1 MNGPSISTSA
11 FRALAHSL
19 QFSNVSS
26 EAIEEI
32 NQSAKDM
39 DKQVSAYEFYTAWHK
54 ALKLTDKPILGLESG
69 ICFHPGNLGVIG
81 WAMLNCRTTGDALRL
96 FFRYQQLGDS
106 SLKATLDESGDDAV
120 ITIENIHYDCEFT
133 RPWVE
138 ALTSGY
144 IGVFHQLTN
153 NKYVAVSNYKS
164 VSFNHKPA
172 CPIEE
177 YKKILNCPVYFEQ
190 KETKIVLNKQA
201 LALNVLM
208 ADGHALSAL
217 VDKIPETGLKSGESD
232 TLDNLKKY
240 LSVSMVNGLP
250 SLDDAACYLN
260 ISPSTLKRKLASEG
274 SSFRDLIQSLRLNL
288 SIRLLKLGTTP
299 LTEIAYEIGFSSS
312 TAFSRAFKEWTG
324 LSPSGYLKQCH
335 SGELQP
341 CTFEKADC

>member
-39 DKQVSAYEFYTAWHK
+39 DKHILVNDFYTAWHK
-54 ALKLTDKPILGLESG
+54 AIKITNNPILGLESG

-96 FFRYQQLGDS
+96 FFRYQQMGDTN
-106 SLKATLDESGDDAV
+106 LKVTLDESGDDAV
-120 ITIENIHYDCEFT
+120 ITIENLHYDCEFS

-144 IGVFHQLTN
+144 MGVFHQLTN
-153 NKYVAVSNYKS
+153 NKYIAASNYKS

-172 CPIEE
+172 CSIDD
-177 YKKILNCPVYFEQ
+177 YKKILNCPISFSQ
-190 KETKIVLNKQA
+190 KKTQIVINKQA
-201 LALNVLM
+201 LNLNVHM

-217 VDKIPETGLKSGESD
+217 VDKIPDTGLKSGEND
-232 TLDNLKKY
+232 ILYNLKNY
-240 LSVSMVNGLP
+240 LSVAMINGLP
-250 SLDDAACYLN
+250 SLDEAACYLN
-260 ISPSTLKRKLASEG
+260 ISPSTLKRKLANEG
-274 SSFRDLIQSLRLNL
+274 SSFRDLAQSLRLNL
-288 SIRLLKLGTTP
+288 SIRLLRLGAIP
-299 LTEIAYEIGFSSS
+299 LTQIAYEIGFSSS

-324 LSPSGYLKQCH
+324 MSPSEYLKHCH
-335 SGELQP
+335 SNEAKP
-341 CTFEKADC
+341 CNFGKTDF

>member
-1 MNGPSISTSA
+1 MNGPSISASA

-19 QFSNVSS
+19 QFSKASP

-32 NQSAKDM
+32 SQSAKDM
-39 DKQVSAYEFYTAWHK
+39 GTHVSAYDFYSAWHK
-54 ALKLTDKPILGLESG
+54 AIKLTHKPILGLESG
-69 ICFHPGNLGVIG
+69 NCFHPGNLGVIG

-96 FFRYQQLGDS
+96 FFRYQQMGDS
-106 SLKATLDESGDDAV
+106 SIKATLDESGDDAV

-153 NKYVAVSNYKS
+153 NKYIAVSNYKS
-164 VSFNHKPA
+164 VSFSHKPA
-172 CPIEE
+172 CPIKD
-177 YKKILNCPVYFEQ
+177 YKKILNCPIYFEQ
-190 KETKIVLNKQA
+190 KETRIVLNKQA
-201 LALNVLM
+201 LALKVLM
-208 ADGHALSAL
+208 ADDHALSAL
-217 VDKIPETGLKSGESD
+217 VDKIPDTGLKSGESD

-250 SLDDAACYLN
+250 SLDEAACYLN
-260 ISPSTLKRKLASEG
+260 ISPSTLKRKLANEG

-288 SIRLLKLGTTP
+288 SIRLLKLGTAP

-324 LSPSGYLKQCH
+324 MSPSGYVKHCH
-335 SGELQP
+335 SGEAKP
-341 CTFEKADC
+341 